1 MKNKLMLLTAA
12 SAFSMAGIAAD
23 YTNIVLINLDDVG
36 YGDFSFNG
44 AYGYTTPNIDKMA
57 AEGVRFTHFLVGQPI
72 SGASRAGLLTGC
84 YPNRIG
90 FSGAPGP
97 DSNYGVHP
105 EEMTIAEVLKQKGY
119 STAIFGKWHLGS
131 QKEFLPLQNGFDEYY
146 GLPYSN
152 DMWPFHPQQGE
163 VFNFPDLP
171 TYDGNEIIGYNTDQ
185 TRLTTDY
192 TTRSVNF
199 IKKNKNKPFFLYLAH
214 NMPHVPLAVSDK
226 FKGKS
231 EQGLYGDVMME
242 IDWSVGEIFKALRE
256 LGLEDNTLVILTSD
270 NGPWTNYGNHAGS
283 AGGLREAKATTFD
296 GGNRVPCI
304 MYWKGKTLPGTT
316 CNKLASNID
325 LLPTFAEITQAPLP
339 PRKIDGV
346 SILPLIEGKKD
357 ANPRESFVYYYRK
370 NDLEAV
376 TDGMFKLVFPH
387 KYVTYGAYEPGND
400 GQPGKLTNLEIMKP
414 EMYDL
419 RRDPGERYN
428 VITQYPEEA
437 AKLMKIADQKRHE
450 LGDDLTRMKGT
461 ERREP
466 GLVQGKKRHDL
477 GNNRSLVSE

>member
-1 MKNKLMLLTAA
+1 MKTNSQLLLLLSPFCT
-12 SAFSMAGIAAD
+12 FHISMAQDASKPNIILIMAD
-23 YTNIVLINLDDVG
+23 DLGWGDVG
-36 YGDFSFNG
+36 FNG
-44 AYGYTTPNIDKMA
+44 NTRIQTPCLDRLSSEGVIFDQFYSSAPLSSPPRAGVLTGRNAYRMGVFAPNVGILRPEEKTLPKLLKEKGYTT
-57 AEGVRFTHFLVGQPI
+57 GH
-72 SGASRAGLLTGC
+72 
-84 YPNRIG
+84 
-90 FSGAPGP
+90 
-97 DSNYGVHP
+97 
-105 EEMTIAEVLKQKGY
+105 
-119 STAIFGKWHLGS
+119 FGKWHLGS

-242 IDWSVGEIFKALRE
+242 IDWSVGEIFKTLRE

-339 PRKIDGV
+339 TRKIDGV
-346 SILPLIEGKKD
+346 SILSLIEGKKD
-357 ANPRESFVYYYRK
+357 ANPRESFVYYYNK

-437 AKLMKIADQKRHE
+437 AKLMKIADLKRHE
-450 LGDDLTRMKGT
+450 LGDNLMRVKGT

-477 GNNRSLVSE
+477 

>member
-1 MKNKLMLLTAA
+1 MNKLILL
-12 SAFSMAGIAAD
+12 SALGSLPLCAQAED
-23 YTNIVLINLDDVG
+23 YTNFIIINLDDVG

-44 AYGYTTPNIDKMA
+44 AYGYTTPHIDKMA
-57 AEGVRFTHFLVGQPI
+57 AEGVRFTHFLAGQPI

-90 FSGAPGP
+90 FAGAPGP
-97 DSNYGVHP
+97 DSSYGIHP
-105 EEMTIAEVLKQKGY
+105 EEMTMGELLKQKGY

-131 QKEFLPLQNGFDEYY
+131 QKQFLPLQNGFDEYY

-171 TYDGNEIIGYNTDQ
+171 TYNGNEVVGYNTDQ
-185 TRLTTDY
+185 TCFTTDY
-192 TTRSVNF
+192 TTRSVDF
-199 IKKNKNKPFFLYLAH
+199 IKKNRDKPFFLYLAH
-214 NMPHVPLAVSDK
+214 SMPHVPLAVSDK

-242 IDWSVGEIFKALRE
+242 IDWSVGEVLKALRE
-256 LGLEDNTLVILTSD
+256 LGLEENTLVVLTSD

-296 GGNRVPCI
+296 GGNRIPCV
-304 MYWKGKTLPGTT
+304 MYWKGKTLPGST
-316 CNKLASNID
+316 CNKLTSNID
-325 LLPTFAEITQAPLP
+325 LFPTLAEISGAPLP
-339 PRKIDGV
+339 QRKIDGV
-346 SILPLIEGKKD
+346 SLLPLIKGEKE
-357 ANPRESFVYYYRK
+357 ANPRESFVYYYNK

-376 TDGMFKLVFPH
+376 TDGRFKLVFPH
-387 KYVTYGAYEPGND
+387 KYVTYGAFVPGND
-400 GQPGKLTNLEIMKP
+400 GQPGQLTNLQLYKT

-419 RRDPGERYN
+419 RRDPGERYD
-428 VITQYPEEA
+428 VISQYPEEA
-437 AKLMKIADQKRHE
+437 AKLMKIADGMRDE
-450 LGDDLTRMKGT
+450 LGDNLTRAKGK

-466 GLVQGKKRHDL
+466 GR
-477 GNNRSLVSE
+477 VSH

>member
-1 MKNKLMLLTAA
+1 MNNKLAVLAA
-12 SAFSMAGIAAD
+12 FSAFSAAGMAAGH
-23 YTNIVLINLDDVG
+23 TNIILINLDDVG
-36 YGDFSFNG
+36 YGDFSCNG
-44 AYGYTTPNIDKMA
+44 AYGYKTPNIDKMA
-57 AEGVRFTHFLVGQPI
+57 SDGVRFTHFLAGQPI

-90 FSGAPGP
+90 FAGAPGP
-97 DSNYGVHP
+97 DSNYGINP
-105 EEMTIAEVLKQKGY
+105 DEMTMGELLKQKGY
-119 STAIFGKWHLGS
+119 ATAIFGKWHLGDKH
-131 QKEFLPLQNGFDEYY
+131 QFLPLQNGFDEYY

-152 DMWPFHPQQGE
+152 DMWPFHPQQGDW
-163 VFNFPDLP
+163 FNFPDLP
-171 TYDGNEIIGYNTDQ
+171 TYDGNEIVGYNTDQ

-192 TTRSVNF
+192 TTHSVEF

-231 EQGLYGDVMME
+231 AQGLFGDVMME
-242 IDWSVGEIFKALRE
+242 IDWSVGEVLRTVRE
-256 LGLEDNTLVILTSD
+256 LGLEDNTLVVLTSD

-304 MYWKGKTLPGTT
+304 VYWKGKTKPGTT

-325 LLPTFAEITQAPLP
+325 LFPTFAEVAKAPLP
-339 PRKIDGV
+339 ANKIDGV
-346 SILPLIEGKKD
+346 SILSLIEGKEE
-357 ANPRESFVYYYRK
+357 ANPRESFAYYYNK

-400 GQPGKLTNLEIMKP
+400 GQPGKLTNLELTKP
-414 EMYDL
+414 ELYDL

-428 VITQYPEEA
+428 VIGQYPDEV
-437 AKLMKIADQKRHE
+437 AKLMKIADKMRGE
-450 LGDDLTRMKGT
+450 LGDDLTRKKGT
-461 ERREP
+461 ERRQP
-466 GLVQGKKRHDL
+466 AFVNAK
-477 GNNRSLVSE
+477 